1 MKKFII
7 FLIGILIIVAVVSYM
22 YLSYKTNIYD
32 AKLQNMGYESYLD
45 KEIYGGVLAS
55 LINKAVDNNIQNKV
69 EKDQNGIYLDNNTNS
84 INIDIKILDTD
95 KTYNMEFL
103 YNGGMDQFVK
113 YYNQIKFKCT
123 KIDYHQSTGK
133 VKYMLFEQISK

>member
-7 FLIGILIIVAVVSYM
+7 FLICILPIVAVVSYM
-22 YLSYKTNIYD
+22 YLPYKANIYD
-32 AKLQNMGYESYLD
+32 AKLQNMGYENYLD

-84 INIDIKILDTD
+84 IDIDIKILDTD

-133 VKYMLFEQISK
+133 VKYMLFEQITQ

>member
-7 FLIGILIIVAVVSYM
+7 FLICILIIVAVVSYM
-22 YLSYKTNIYD
+22 YLSYKANIYD
-32 AKLQNMGYESYLD
+32 AKLQNMGYENYLD

-69 EKDQNGIYLDNNTNS
+69 EKDQNGIYIDNNTNS
-84 INIDIKILDTD
+84 IDIDIKILDTD

-133 VKYMLFEQISK
+133 VKYMLFEQITQ

>member
-7 FLIGILIIVAVVSYM
+7 FLVIVLIAIAGVSYL
-22 YLSYKTNIYD
+22 YLSYKANFYD
-32 AKLQNMGYESYLD
+32 AKLQNMGYENYLN

-55 LINKAVDNNIQNKV
+55 LINKAVDNNIQNDV
-69 EKDQNGIYLDNNTNS
+69 EKDNNGIYMNNNTNS

-95 KTYNMEFL
+95 KTYNMEIL
-103 YNGGMDQFVK
+103 YNGGMDQFVR

-123 KIDYHQSTGK
+123 QIDYHQSTGK

>member
-133 VKYMLFEQISK
+133 VKYMLFEQITQ